1 MKNMKRTIE
10 LSKIPI
16 EIELHHPDAF
26 LSFAPYLTDRAPAAR
41 ISVPPWDLAAAR
53 TRYEPDSSDAYIE
66 LMELCPRASD
76 VLLPFH
82 RVIFHG
88 SAFAWRDKAWI
99 FAAGSGTG
107 KTTQY
112 LLWKALWGEDI
123 QIINGDKP
131 ILAFENR
138 SIGVYP
144 SPWNGKESMGQP
156 LSKSLGGIIL
166 LKRSSENRI
175 RRLSPQEAAG
185 PLFLQFL
192 FSRAT
197 TQDVRTVCQL
207 EEELLNQVPLWLL
220 ENRGDKASA
229 ILCRNTLM
237 EAQL

>member
-88 SAFAWRDKAWI
+88 SAFA
-99 FAAGSGTG
+99 
-107 KTTQY
+107 
-112 LLWKALWGEDI
+112 
-123 QIINGDKP
+123 
-131 ILAFENR
+131 
-138 SIGVYP
+138 
-144 SPWNGKESMGQP
+144 
-156 LSKSLGGIIL
+156 
-166 LKRSSENRI
+166 
-175 RRLSPQEAAG
+175 
-185 PLFLQFL
+185 
-192 FSRAT
+192 
-197 TQDVRTVCQL
+197 
-207 EEELLNQVPLWLL
+207 
-220 ENRGDKASA
+220 
-229 ILCRNTLM
+229 
-237 EAQL
+237 